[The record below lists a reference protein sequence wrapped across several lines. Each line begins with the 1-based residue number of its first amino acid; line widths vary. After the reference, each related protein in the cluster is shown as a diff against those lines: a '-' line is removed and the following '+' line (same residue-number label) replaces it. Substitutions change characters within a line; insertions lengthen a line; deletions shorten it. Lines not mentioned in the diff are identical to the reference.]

1 MLAQVGAK
9 LRSFWPVQLLK
20 LIILLIIP
28 YRISIDSF
36 PSYPYIHLSSIFWQW
51 YSYESDWLV
60 AQSFGLMSPWTA
72 VANIS
77 VIAAPSLYFSYRLRG
92 MSESESSSWL
102 AASTTAVSFICF
114 ILISQSYWFTFGSW
128 REDIMYWQALQGF
141 VTILLALFVFV
152 PTLERVSNKRLPK
165 RQIRMA
171 KRVRDRLHQT
181 LMRVTPQHVGKLM
194 ILSALVLPYGFVMF
208 VHTYAYGLT
217 LFSPLAGMF
226 SIYFQIY
233 YFDFVLALYPR
244 LHISFFMQLGSATIG
259 FLALGILWLQLL
271 YVHEVLRYLEGRT
284 SKRRVTLIGLAFLVP
299 LIIAGVSS
307 GISMMLGLTGTGFIP
322 FPVSFLIGLWLVQ
335 KKNRLLSEG
344 ETEPVQQ
351 VAYLIHENEVCVP
364 IIYILESRVKKLLGR
379 HES

>member
-1 MLAQVGAK
+1 MLARVGEK

-36 PSYPYIHLSSIFWQW
+36 PSDAYIHLSSIFWQW
-51 YSYESDWLV
+51 YSYESGWFM
-60 AQSFGLMSPWTA
+60 AQSFGSMSPWTA

-77 VIAAPSLYFSYRLRG
+77 VIAAPSLYFSYRMRG

-114 ILISQSYWFTFGSW
+114 FLISQSYWFAFGSW
-128 REDIMYWQALQGF
+128 REDAMYWQALQGF

-165 RQIRMA
+165 RQVRMTKRIRD
-171 KRVRDRLHQT
+171 KLHQT
-181 LMRVTPQHVGKLM
+181 LMRVTSQYVSKLM
-194 ILSALVLPYGFVMF
+194 ILSALVLPYGFGLF
-208 VHTYAYGLT
+208 VNTYACRLT

-226 SIYFQIY
+226 SIYFWIN
-233 YFDFVLALYPR
+233 YFVRTPYPP
-244 LHISFFMQLGSATIG
+244 LNISFFMQLGSATIG

-271 YVHEVLRYLEGRT
+271 YVHEILRYIEGRT
-284 SKRRVTLIGLAFLVP
+284 SKRRVTLIGSAFLVL

-307 GISMMLGLTGTGFIP
+307 GISMMLGLTSTGFIP
-322 FPVSFLIGLWLVQ
+322 FPVSFLVGLWLVQ
-335 KKNRLLSEG
+335 RKNRLLSEG
-344 ETEPVQQ
+344 ETDPVQQ
-351 VAYLIHENEVCVP
+351 VAYLIHESEVCVP
-364 IIYILESRVKKLLGR
+364 IIYILESRLKKLLRR
-379 HES
+379 HKS